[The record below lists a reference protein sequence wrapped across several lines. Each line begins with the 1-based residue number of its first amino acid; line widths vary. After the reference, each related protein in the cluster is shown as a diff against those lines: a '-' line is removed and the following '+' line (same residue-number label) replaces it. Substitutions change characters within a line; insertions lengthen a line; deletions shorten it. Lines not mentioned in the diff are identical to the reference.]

1 MAMTADITHA
11 EAVEELMPQVVMQ
24 PHKILLPM
32 LVVMVELEV
41 EHMVFVEETVVEAT
55 EHKGTVLLVDFL

>member
-1 MAMTADITHA
+1 MAMTVLTTHV

-24 PHKILLPM
+24 PHKILLLM

-41 EHMVFVEETVVEAT
+41 EPMDFVEETEAEVL
-55 EHKGTVLLVDFL
+55 EHKATVLLVDFL